1 MQLKEVIEKLN
12 LKVVSGNNHLA
23 VTVIAGYVSD
33 ILSDVM
39 AKAKKGTL
47 WITTQT
53 HENVIAIVFFR
64 GLAGV
69 ILPEGLEPDKIAF
82 EKAQEKEIPVL
93 LTDLSAFEVAGRLYQ
108 LGIRG
113 SK

>member
-1 MQLKEVIEKLN
+1 MQLKEIVEKLN

-23 VTVIAGYVSD
+23 VTVSAGYVSD

-69 ILPEGLEPDKIAF
+69 ILPDGMHPDRVALQ
-82 EKAQEKEIPVL
+82 KAQEKDIPVL